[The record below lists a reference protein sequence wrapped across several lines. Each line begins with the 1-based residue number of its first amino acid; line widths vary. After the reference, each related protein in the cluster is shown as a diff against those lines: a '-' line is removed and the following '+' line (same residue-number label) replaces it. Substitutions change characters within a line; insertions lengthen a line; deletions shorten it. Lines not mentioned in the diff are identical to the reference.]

1 MDVPAKAASEAVV
14 AEEVAAVGTVPPPVP
29 RSWFGASSRWG
40 PILRPAAIYIAS
52 RIVTLLAM
60 SVSTVIA
67 HQGLGSEINRWDSQW
82 FLRAASRGW
91 PTRLSM
97 IHGHVAANTIAF
109 FPALPLSIR
118 GVSRLTGLSLFAAG
132 TAISSLTGLTAM
144 IAVWVLVR
152 SYAGGGIADRATFAV
167 ALFPGSFV
175 FSLIYAEGF
184 VITFVAFGLFAL
196 SRRRWLLA
204 GLLGLLATFTAPIA
218 LPFVVSCLWAALVA
232 IRSRRDWR
240 ALAAPV
246 LAPLGF
252 VAYISWIWWHT
263 GSVSTWRATERGG
276 WKSYLSIVYPFHIV
290 ASFVTHPLTSTATTN
305 LLFA

>member
-152 SYAGGGIADRATFAV
+152 SYAGGGVADRATFAV

-184 VITFVAFGLFAL
+184 V
-196 SRRRWLLA
+196 
-204 GLLGLLATFTAPIA
+204 
-218 LPFVVSCLWAALVA
+218 
-232 IRSRRDWR
+232 
-240 ALAAPV
+240 
-246 LAPLGF
+246 
-252 VAYISWIWWHT
+252 
-263 GSVSTWRATERGG
+263 
-276 WKSYLSIVYPFHIV
+276 
-290 ASFVTHPLTSTATTN
+290 
-305 LLFA
+305 